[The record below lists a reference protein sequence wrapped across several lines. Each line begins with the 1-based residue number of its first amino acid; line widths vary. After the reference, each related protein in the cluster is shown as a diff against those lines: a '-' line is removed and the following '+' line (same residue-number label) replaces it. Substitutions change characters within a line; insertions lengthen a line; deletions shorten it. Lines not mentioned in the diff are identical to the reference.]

1 MKFTNYKKATI
12 HLELND
18 IRNTLWVW
26 ATKMDLELFKDL
38 YYKRIEPNLDKQI
51 KLKEK
56 HKFET
61 DIDKVMDKLVKEF
74 ERNEKLRKDK
84 FDYEILLESLKQNIE
99 PRTEIWYLMMKPEHY
114 NYELLANKAEHCYKF
129 TKIMLERKSPR

>member
-1 MKFTNYKKATI
+1 MKFTNYKKATF

-38 YYKRIEPNLDKQI
+38 YYKRIEPNLDKQA
-51 KLKEK
+51 KLKDK

-61 DIDKVMDKLVKEF
+61 ELDKVMDKLVKEF
-74 ERNEKLRKDK
+74 ERNEKLRKEK

-99 PRTEIWYLMMKPEHY
+99 PRTEIWYLIMKPEHY